1 MRNVRHDGVWDIEQ
15 EEMMTE
21 FFAGVDAIRY
31 EGPDS
36 PNPLAFHYYDPDR
49 VVLDKTMKEH
59 LRAAVC
65 YWHSFQWP
73 GSDVFG
79 AGTFDRPW
87 LNAAMEPMTAARM
100 KMDAAF
106 EFFSKPFRIESLM
119 STCRDALFG

>member
-87 LNAAMEPMTAARM
+87 LNAAMEARLPVLVL
-100 KMDAAF
+100 
-106 EFFSKPFRIESLM
+106 SRPRYRTGRRHVL
-119 STCRDALFG
+119 RDSSQPRSDG